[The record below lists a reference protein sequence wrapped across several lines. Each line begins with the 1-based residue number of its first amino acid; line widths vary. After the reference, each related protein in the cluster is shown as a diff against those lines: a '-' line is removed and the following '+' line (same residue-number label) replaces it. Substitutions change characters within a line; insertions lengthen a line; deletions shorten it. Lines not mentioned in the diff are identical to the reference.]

1 MVLRAKDVA
10 TGVSFEPIVPLRKKE
25 ESRCQTI
32 RGIKLTKMTV
42 AEMLPSLLNN
52 DCKMLLLIRMRPGK
66 KL

>member
-32 RGIKLTKMTV
+32 RGIKLAKMTV